1 MGSKKQEYESLKL
14 AFQKGH
20 RVSLV
25 GWAEVEMPAEACRHG
40 VLSPED
46 AEAITKLLEEKEL
59 IVWDE
64 DNFDE
69 TPLPVT
75 FCEVDDEE
83 VEDPDDVI
91 RLEQDATGNW
101 GVSST

>member
-1 MGSKKQEYESLKL
+1 MESQEQEYESLRL

-25 GWAEVEMPAEACRHG
+25 GWADVEMPAEACRRG
-40 VLSPED
+40 VLSTED
-46 AEAITKLLEEKEL
+46 AAAITKLLEEKEL
-59 IVWDE
+59 VVWDE

-75 FCEVDDEE
+75 FLEVDDEE

-91 RLEQDATGNW
+91 RLEQDANGNW
-101 GVSST
+101 VVNPT